1 MLRRKYDDIP
11 PGRMMGH
18 SPTWTPGK
26 AAQSLLLPSPV
37 KVLCHWTET
46 LRTLV
51 RKGNLQPKGKEP
63 ILMGEILRNLD
74 KLSVGRAIMEFP

>member
-18 SPTWTPGK
+18 SPTWTSGK
-26 AAQSLLLPSPV
+26 TAQSLLLPSPV